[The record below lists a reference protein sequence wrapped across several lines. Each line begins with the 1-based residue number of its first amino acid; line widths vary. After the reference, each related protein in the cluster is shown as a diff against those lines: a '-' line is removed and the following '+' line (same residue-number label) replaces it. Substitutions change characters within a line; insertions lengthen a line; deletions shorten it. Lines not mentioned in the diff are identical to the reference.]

1 MLFSLY
7 YQESTMRRSVLLVS
21 LLSASLVITGCAT
34 NDYSNTSKG
43 AAIGAVVGAVAGK
56 STGNHKNKRL
66 VIGAA
71 VGALAGAA
79 VGSYMDKQEKA
90 LNEELKGTGVK
101 VIRDGDKLRLD
112 IPAQLTFDINR
123 SDIRSSLFP
132 VFNDIAR
139 VLRDYPKTM
148 LVIAGHTDDTGP
160 YQYNM
165 NLSQARAE
173 SVKQYL
179 VAQNVQTIRI
189 ETQGYG
195 PNYPV
200 VPNTSDANRAQ
211 NRRVEI
217 HIEAVVE

>member
-1 MLFSLY
+1 MKTKLSIVMAIAGSLII
-7 YQESTMRRSVLLVS
+7 
-21 LLSASLVITGCAT
+21 AGCAST
-34 NDYSNTSKG
+34 DNKNTTRGAVIG
-43 AAIGAVVGAVAGK
+43 AAAGAIAGK
-56 STGNHKNKRL
+56 ATGNHKNKRL

-79 VGSYMDKQEKA
+79 VGSYMDNQEKA
-90 LNEELKGTGVK
+90 LREELSGSGVK
-101 VIRDGDKLRLD
+101 VIRDGDILRLD

-132 VFNDIAR
+132 VFNDIAK

-148 LVIAGHTDDTGP
+148 LVIAGHTDDTGT

-165 NLSQARAE
+165 NLSKARAD
-173 SVKQYL
+173 SVKSYL
-179 VAQNVQTIRI
+179 VAQNVQEIRI

-195 PNYPV
+195 PNYPA
-200 VPNTSDANRAQ
+200 VPNNSEANRAA

-217 HIEAVVE
+217 HIEPIVE

>member
-1 MLFSLY
+1 
-7 YQESTMRRSVLLVS
+7 MRRSVVFVT
-21 LLSASLVITGCAT
+21 LLSASVALAGCAST
-34 NDYSNTSKG
+34 EYSNTQKG

-56 STGNHKNKRL
+56 ATGNHKDKRL

-90 LNEELKGTGVK
+90 LNEELSGTGVK
-101 VIRDGDKLRLD
+101 VVRDGDKLRLD
-112 IPAQLTFDINR
+112 IPAQLTFEVNR
-123 SDIRSSLFP
+123 FDIRSNLYP
-132 VFNDIAR
+132 VFNDIAK
-139 VLRDYPKTM
+139 VLRDYEKTM
-148 LVIAGHTDDTGP
+148 LVVAGHTDDTGP

-165 NLSQARAE
+165 NLSQQRAD

-179 VAQNVQTIRI
+179 VAQNVKAIRV

-195 PNYPV
+195 PNYPI
-200 VPNTSDANRAQ
+200 VPNSSEANRSQ

-217 HIEAVVE
+217 HIEPIVE

>member
-1 MLFSLY
+1 VLSCRYLDKEYIMKLTSLVVA
-7 YQESTMRRSVLLVS
+7 TLA
-21 LLSASLVITGCAT
+21 ASLVLAGCA
-34 NDYSNTSKG
+34 NQSNTARG
-43 AAIGAVVGAVAGK
+43 AAIGAVAGAIAGK
-56 STGNHKNKRL
+56 ATGNNKDKRL
-66 VIGAA
+66 IIGAA

-90 LNEELKGTGVK
+90 LNEELSGTGVK

-123 SDIRSSLFP
+123 SDIKSSLFP
-132 VFNDIAR
+132 VFNDIAK

-165 NLSQARAE
+165 NLSMARAE
-173 SVKQYL
+173 AVKSYL
-179 VAQNVQTIRI
+179 LAQNVQSVRV

-195 PNYPV
+195 PNYPAV
-200 VPNTSDANRAQ
+200 ANTSEANRAQ

-217 HIEAVVE
+217 HIEPVVK

>member
-1 MLFSLY
+1 
-7 YQESTMRRSVLLVS
+7 MRRSS
-21 LLSASLVITGCAT
+21 LLISLVSASLVIAGCAS
-34 NDYSNTSKG
+34 NEYSNTTKG

-56 STGNHKNKRL
+56 ATGNHKDKRL

-90 LNEELKGTGVK
+90 LNEELSGSGVK
-101 VIRDGDKLRLD
+101 VVREGDKLRLD
-112 IPAQLTFDINR
+112 IPAQLTFDVNR
-123 SDIRSSLFP
+123 SDIRSNLYP
-132 VFNDIAR
+132 VFNDIAK
-139 VLRDYPKTM
+139 VLRDYEKTM

-165 NLSQARAE
+165 NLSQARAD

-179 VAQNVQTIRI
+179 VAQNVQPIRV

-200 VPNTSDANRAQ
+200 VPNTSEANRTS

-217 HIEAVVE
+217 HIEPIVE

>member
-1 MLFSLY
+1 MRNSVFSV
-7 YQESTMRRSVLLVS
+7 T
-21 LLSASLVITGCAT
+21 LLSAALVITGCAT
-34 NDYSNTSKG
+34 NEFSNTQKG

-56 STGNHKNKRL
+56 ATGNHKDKRL

-90 LNEELKGTGVK
+90 LNQELSGSGVK
-101 VIRDGDKLRLD
+101 VIREGDKLRLD
-112 IPAQLTFDINR
+112 IPAQLTFDVNR
-123 SDIRSSLFP
+123 SDIRSNLYP
-132 VFNDIAR
+132 VFNDIAK
-139 VLRDYPKTM
+139 VLRDYEKTM

-165 NLSQARAE
+165 NLSQARAD

-179 VAQNVQTIRI
+179 VAQNVQAIRV

-195 PNYPV
+195 PNYPI
-200 VPNTSDANRAQ
+200 VPNTSEANRAQ

-217 HIEAVVE
+217 HIEPIVE

>member
-1 MLFSLY
+1 
-7 YQESTMRRSVLLVS
+7 MRRNILIASM
-21 LLSASLVITGCAT
+21 LSASLVLAGCAS
-34 NDYSNTSKG
+34 NEYSNTQKG

-56 STGNHKNKRL
+56 ATGNHKNKRL

-90 LNEELKGTGVK
+90 LNEELSGTGVK

-123 SDIRSSLFP
+123 SDIRSNLYP
-132 VFNDIAR
+132 VFNDIAK
-139 VLRDYPKTM
+139 VLRDYEKTM

-179 VAQNVQTIRI
+179 VAQNVQAIRL

-200 VPNTSDANRAQ
+200 VPNTSDANRAK

-217 HIEAVVE
+217 HIEPVVE

>member
-1 MLFSLY
+1 
-7 YQESTMRRSVLLVS
+7 MRRSVFIVS
-21 LLSASLVITGCAT
+21 LLSASLVMAGCAS
-34 NDYSNTSKG
+34 NEYSNTTKG

-56 STGNHKNKRL
+56 ATGNHKDKRL

-90 LNEELKGTGVK
+90 LKEELSGSGVK
-101 VIRDGDKLRLD
+101 VIREGDKLRLD
-112 IPAQLTFDINR
+112 IPAQLTFEINR
-123 SDIRSSLFP
+123 SDIRSNLYP
-132 VFNDIAR
+132 VFNDIAK
-139 VLRDYPKTM
+139 VLREYEKTM
-148 LVIAGHTDDTGP
+148 LVVAGHTDDTGP

-165 NLSQARAE
+165 NLSQQRAD

-179 VAQNVQTIRI
+179 IAQNVQAIRI

-195 PNYPV
+195 PNYPI
-200 VPNTSDANRAQ
+200 VPNTSETNRAQ

-217 HIEAVVE
+217 HIEPIVE

>member
-1 MLFSLY
+1 
-7 YQESTMRRSVLLVS
+7 MRRSVLLVS
-21 LLSASLVITGCAT
+21 LLSASLVMAGCAT

-90 LNEELKGTGVK
+90 LNEELSGSGVK

-112 IPAQLTFDINR
+112 IPAQLTFDVNR
-123 SDIRSSLFP
+123 SDIKSNLFP
-132 VFNDIAR
+132 VFNDIAK

-179 VAQNVQTIRI
+179 IAQNVQAIRL

-195 PNYPV
+195 PNYPI

-217 HIEAVVE
+217 HIEPVVE

>member
-1 MLFSLY
+1 MKLMSFAVTALA
-7 YQESTMRRSVLLVS
+7 
-21 LLSASLVITGCAT
+21 ASLVITGCA
-34 NDYSNTSKG
+34 NQSNTARG
-43 AAIGAVVGAVAGK
+43 AAIGAVAGAIAGK
-56 STGNHKNKRL
+56 ATGNHKDKRL

-79 VGSYMDKQEKA
+79 VGSYMDKQEKE
-90 LNEELKGTGVK
+90 LREELSGSGVR
-101 VIRDGDKLRLD
+101 VIREGDTLKLD

-123 SDIRSSLFP
+123 SDIKPNLYP
-132 VFNDIAR
+132 VFNDIAK
-139 VLRDYPKTM
+139 VLRQYEKTM

-165 NLSQARAE
+165 NLSMARADA
-173 SVKQYL
+173 VKNYL
-179 VAQNVQTIRI
+179 VAQNVQPIRL

-195 PNYPV
+195 PNYPA

-217 HIEAVVE
+217 HIEPIVE

>member
-1 MLFSLY
+1 
-7 YQESTMRRSVLLVS
+7 MRRSAFIVS
-21 LLSASLVITGCAT
+21 LLSASLVIAGCAS
-34 NDYSNTSKG
+34 NEYSNTTKG

-56 STGNHKNKRL
+56 ATGNHKDKRL

-90 LNEELKGTGVK
+90 LKEELSGSGVK
-101 VIRDGDKLRLD
+101 VIREGDKLRLD
-112 IPAQLTFDINR
+112 IPAQLTFEINR
-123 SDIRSSLFP
+123 SDIRSNLYP
-132 VFNDIAR
+132 VFNDIAK
-139 VLRDYPKTM
+139 VLRDYEKTM
-148 LVIAGHTDDTGP
+148 LVVAGHTDDTGP

-165 NLSQARAE
+165 NLSQQRAD

-179 VAQNVQTIRI
+179 IAQNVQAIRI

-195 PNYPV
+195 PNYPI
-200 VPNTSDANRAQ
+200 VPNSSEANRAQ

-217 HIEAVVE
+217 HIEPIVE

>member
-1 MLFSLY
+1 
-7 YQESTMRRSVLLVS
+7 MRHSVLVVALM
-21 LLSASLVITGCAT
+21 SASLAVAGCAT
-34 NDYSNTSKG
+34 NEYSNTSKG
-43 AAIGAVVGAVAGK
+43 AAIGAVLGAVAGK
-56 STGNHKNKRL
+56 ATGNHKDKRL

-90 LNEELKGTGVK
+90 LKEELSGSGVK

-123 SDIRSSLFP
+123 ADIKANLYP
-132 VFNDIAR
+132 VFNDIAK
-139 VLRDYPKTM
+139 VLRDYEKTM
-148 LVIAGHTDDTGP
+148 LVVAGHTDDTGP

-165 NLSQARAE
+165 NLSQSRAD

-179 VAQNVQTIRI
+179 IAQNVQPIRI

-195 PNYPV
+195 PNYPLV
-200 VPNTSDANRAQ
+200 ANSSEANRAQ

-217 HIEAVVE
+217 HIEPIVQ